1 MYIENNYNITLERAM
16 KILLEGEPWTIGT
29 EKGEGWLFY
38 FDGKELHNGSRPRR
52 PLETL
57 LKRECVE
64 IYNRPERKR
73 IFPEHEF
80 MELKEGLAFIVSGG
94 GNGEI

>member
-1 MYIENNYNITLERAM
+1 MCIDNYNITLERAM
-16 KILLEGEPWTIGT
+16 KILSEGEPWTIGT
-29 EKGEGWLFY
+29 EEGEGWLFY
-38 FDGKELHNGSRPRR
+38 FDGKELHNGSRI

-57 LKRECVE
+57 LKRGCVE

-73 IFPEHEF
+73 FFPEHKF